1 MLAALAEVVT
11 QATDAFDAFDYARA
25 LETTERSFWSWT
37 DDYLELVKGR
47 AYEGGSSG
55 ASAHAALQLSL
66 SIYLRLFA
74 PFLPF
79 VTEEAWSWWHQG
91 SVHHEVWPGSTELG
105 GLGGDPSLLAV
116 TSAVLS
122 AVRRAK
128 SDAKAS
134 MRAEVAS
141 VSVSA
146 TPGAIQLIRQA
157 ETDLMTAARAA
168 EMAYVEGEFSVE
180 SILVD
185 VSSG

>member
-1 MLAALAEVVT
+1 
-11 QATDAFDAFDYARA
+11 
-25 LETTERSFWSWT
+25 
-37 DDYLELVKGR
+37 
-47 AYEGGSSG
+47 
-55 ASAHAALQLSL
+55 
-66 SIYLRLFA
+66 
-74 PFLPF
+74 
-79 VTEEAWSWWHQG
+79 
-91 SVHHEVWPGSTELG
+91 
-105 GLGGDPSLLAV
+105 
-116 TSAVLS
+116 
-122 AVRRAK
+122 
-128 SDAKAS
+128 